1 MSTKAHMKG
10 VNWIGLYTMV
20 IRDIIRI
27 FRVATQTL
35 VTPWISA
42 LLYIFIFGFVIG
54 KSIDLIAGV
63 PYIQFV
69 LPGIVMMNV
78 LAAAFAH
85 SSSSLYFKRFI
96 HDIEEILVAPFSHME
111 MIVGFVIGGI
121 FRGIVVGA
129 GIFIIALFFGGASIE
144 HLGLLLF
151 YIVSVSIIFALLGM
165 IVALWA
171 DGFEQ
176 LNILSTF
183 IITPLSFLGGV
194 FYSIEM
200 LPERVQAIALWNPFF
215 YFVDGIRFAM
225 IGIREGSE
233 LIGYIV
239 IFGLIVVLGGINLYL
254 FKIGWRL
261 RE

>member
-1 MSTKAHMKG
+1 MKG
-10 VNWIGLYTMV
+10 VNWTGLYTMV
-20 IRDIIRI
+20 VRDIVRI

-54 KSIDLIAGV
+54 RSIDLIAGV
-63 PYIQFV
+63 TYIQFV

-78 LAAAFAH
+78 LASAFAH
-85 SSSSLYFKRFI
+85 TSSSLYFKRFI
-96 HDIEEILVAPFSHME
+96 RDIEEILVAPFSHME
-111 MIVGFVIGGI
+111 MIVGFVLGGI
-121 FRGIVVGA
+121 FRGLVVGM
-129 GIFIIALFFGGASIE
+129 GIFVIALFFGGANVANI
-144 HLGLLLF
+144 GLLIF

-176 LNILSTF
+176 LNILTTF
-183 IITPLSFLGGV
+183 VITPLSFLGGV

-200 LPERVQAIALWNPFF
+200 LPEKVQAIALWNPFF
-215 YFVDGIRFAM
+215 YFVDGIRYAM
-225 IGIREGSE
+225 IGIREGSAE
-233 LIGYIV
+233 VGYMV
-239 IFGLIVVLGGINLYL
+239 IFGLIIGLGGLTWYL